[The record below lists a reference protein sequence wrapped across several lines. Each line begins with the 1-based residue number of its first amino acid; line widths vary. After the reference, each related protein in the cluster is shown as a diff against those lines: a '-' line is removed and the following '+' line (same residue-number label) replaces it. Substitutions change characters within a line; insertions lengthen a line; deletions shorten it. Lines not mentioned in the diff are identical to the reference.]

1 MFLVSEGV
9 SFEHSIF
16 FLVMSSQEVGYSLV
30 FFMSE

>member
-16 FLVMSSQEVGYSLV
+16 FLVSSQEVGYSLV